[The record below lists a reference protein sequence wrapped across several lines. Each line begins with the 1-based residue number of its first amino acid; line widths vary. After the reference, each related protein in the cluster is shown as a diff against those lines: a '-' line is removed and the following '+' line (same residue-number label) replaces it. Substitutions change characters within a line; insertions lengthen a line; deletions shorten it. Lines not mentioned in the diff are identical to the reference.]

1 MTMKYLLALPLIVVF
16 LYILTLPKYQIQS
29 KIFVLVFVTLLLMF
43 ALLPDLSTVIANYV
57 GVGRGSDFL
66 FYISHLLIFFI
77 LFKFYLT
84 ILNLKARMN
93 ELVQKMAL
101 QEAIKTKNPSHSKPE
116 TREKPHN

>member
-84 ILNLKARMN
+84 ILNLKASMN